1 MTWYEE
7 RRLGWEMDTWDR
19 PETWTLKRLHER
31 SAEAEKA
38 LRAQFR
44 AESVP
49 FPAGSLGDLTL
60 SDLREVTEVFGEE
73 EQWTYICTVKAF
85 YHLNR
90 TLLDAS
96 TEHGTWGLLNPRE
109 VLNRISE
116 FGPHQALILAL
127 LMRAHFIAV
136 PYKARTDNEEGL
148 ADQAK
153 DVEKTGAELI
163 ASIDHVGQT
172 LTSRYHAEKFSYTEG
187 LVGWATEVGLLDL
200 LATLRERIQ
209 VMTDRSAAAWQQR
222 QKHHRALEPQEGNL
236 PDTFYAAFDKVAHLL
251 RPGGRGRRRVKE
263 AMELFSLIGH
273 EVNMANENRL
283 WTRRK
288 AKRSAESAYQ
298 GDVDEQ

>member
-1 MTWYEE
+1 MVWHDE
-7 RRLGWEMDTWDR
+7 RRLGWARDTGDS
-19 PETWTLKRLHER
+19 PEIWTVKRLHEGFV
-31 SAEAEKA
+31 SAEENLLTEFK
-38 LRAQFR
+38 

-49 FPAGSLGDLTL
+49 FPASSLGDLSR

-127 LMRAHFIAV
+127 LMRAHFIS
-136 PYKARTDNEEGL
+136 PTYKSRTGNEERL
-148 ADQAK
+148 SDKAK

-209 VMTDRSAAAWQQR
+209 IMTDRSAAAWQQR

>member
-19 PETWTLKRLHER
+19 PETWTLKRLHDM

-38 LRAQFR
+38 LRAQFK

-73 EQWTYICTVKAF
+73 EQWTYIWTVKAF
-85 YHLNR
+85 HYLNR
-90 TLLDAS
+90 TLLDARN
-96 TEHGTWGLLNPRE
+96 EHGTWKVLKPGE
-109 VLNRISE
+109 VLKRISE
-116 FGPHQALILAL
+116 SGQHQAVILAL
-127 LMRAHFIAV
+127 LMRAHFIS
-136 PYKARTDNEEGL
+136 PTYKSRTGNEERL
-148 ADQAK
+148 SDKAK

-172 LTSRYHAEKFSYTEG
+172 LTSRYHAEKFSCTEG

-209 VMTDRSAAAWQQR
+209 VMTDQSAAAWQQR

-236 PDTFYAAFDKVAHLL
+236 PDTFYAAFDRVVQLL
-251 RPGGRGRRRVKE
+251 GPEGRKRRMVTQAR
-263 AMELFSLIGH
+263 ELFSLIGV
-273 EVNMANENRL
+273 EVDLANEHKA

-288 AKRSAESAYQ
+288 AKRTAESAYK